1 MSILSTVWEEVGMIT
16 SRGRVVVR
24 VGEIEIIK
32 LGIEMMSRLCEI

>member
-1 MSILSTVWEEVGMIT
+1 MIT